1 MQMPRNTVTRRTPR
15 TPRAGDPT
23 VGARFGRRAA
33 QRAIPFATER
43 GRRATRRGRFGGV
56 ALGRFS
62 GAPATTMRRKRSSR
76 RSSNPLARGLLGA
89 LGSSTRKRSKGSRK
103 GPALLAVLA
112 GLGAAGA
119 GVLKRR
125 RSGDDQPPAYVP
137 PTKE

>member
-1 MQMPRNTVTRRTPR
+1 MPMPRNIQTRRTPR
-15 TPRAGDPT
+15 KPQAGDPT

-43 GRRATRRGRFGGV
+43 GGPATRRGRFGGV
-56 ALGRFS
+56 APGRFS
-62 GAPATTMRRKRSSR
+62 GAPTTMRRTRSSG

-89 LGSSTRKRSKGSRK
+89 LGSGPQKRSKGSRK

-125 RSGDDQPPAYVP
+125 RSGSDQPPTYVP